1 VQRAARQLGYQ
12 PYGLA
17 RSLRKRRSMV
27 VGIVMPSLRYAYY
40 AGTLELLQSLL
51 AREGYTLLLST
62 ANHDPQAELD
72 GVRALMAQGVDGVIL
87 FGRPLHDESAPLLAR
102 RGVPHL
108 RCWSALPGEPSV
120 AFDHGAAMADVVD
133 HLVAWGTAAGAGDPV
148 RGAGRPPARPADGR
162 ARSAGAA
169 RPGAAATRPS
179 STMAGWTR
187 RPAAPPGARC
197 ASAAC
202 APPR

>member
-1 VQRAARQLGYQ
+1 
-12 PYGLA
+12 
-17 RSLRKRRSMV
+17 MV

-62 ANHDPQAELD
+62 ANHDPQAELE

-120 AFDHGAAMADVVD
+120 AFDHGAAMADVVE
-133 HLVAWGTAAGAGDPV
+133 HLVAWATGAGAGDPV
-148 RGAGRPPARPADGR
+148 PGAGRPPARRLTAVR
-162 ARSAGAA
+162 EALARHDLALPN
-169 RPGAAATRPS
+169 RPW
-179 STMAGWTR
+179 STMAGSTR

-202 APPR
+202 APPRWSAATTSSPPA